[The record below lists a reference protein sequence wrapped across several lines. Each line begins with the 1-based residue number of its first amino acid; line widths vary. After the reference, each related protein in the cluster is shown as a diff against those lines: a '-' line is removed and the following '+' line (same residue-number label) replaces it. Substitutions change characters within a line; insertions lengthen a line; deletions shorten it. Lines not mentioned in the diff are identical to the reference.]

1 MEDKKQPAT
10 YLSVCYFTKGFFPRL
25 VVDIYSPINE
35 QINSTIFNGCCVVL
49 HGKDTLFFS
58 EKQTINKQ
66 QKGRLAPFQKNRHS
80 VMRLG
85 LGEASLP
92 GFQVAAFSVF
102 AHMVGREQ
110 VL

>member
-10 YLSVCYFTKGFFPRL
+10 YLSVCYFTKGFLSPL

-35 QINSTIFNGCCVVL
+35 QINSTIFNGCCIVL

-66 QKGRLAPFQKNRHS
+66 QKGLLAPFQKIRHS
-80 VMRLG
+80 VMNKG
-85 LGEASLP
+85 SGDD
-92 GFQVAAFSVF
+92 
-102 AHMVGREQ
+102 REITEERRT
-110 VL
+110 